1 MKPIYKNPFCKLQTM
16 NDLDKKSFSQSYNEL
31 KFKVKILIIDDQKF
45 SFLDEMRNVGFNIQS
60 ITDLDD
66 INLATAYDIIISDV
80 RGVGIK
86 LKYDYEGVG
95 LIKALKKHF
104 PYKEYGV
111 YTGNNI
117 DLEMTEFLE
126 HVEMI
131 SKSFGKD
138 DWEELLTKLVKKV
151 INPKEIWR
159 KMRSYMFE
167 SNVPLYDILL
177 LEHKY
182 VNMVNN
188 GQTDFTHFFD
198 DTPNEISRELKDM
211 LISVIVK
218 ILKPC

>member
-1 MKPIYKNPFCKLQTM
+1 
-16 NDLDKKSFSQSYNEL
+16 
-31 KFKVKILIIDDQKF
+31 
-45 SFLDEMRNVGFNIQS
+45 
-60 ITDLDD
+60 
-66 INLATAYDIIISDV
+66 
-80 RGVGIK
+80 
-86 LKYDYEGVG
+86 
-95 LIKALKKHF
+95 
-104 PYKEYGV
+104 
-111 YTGNNI
+111 
-117 DLEMTEFLE
+117 MTEFLE
-126 HVEMI
+126 HVEII